1 MLLLLS
7 FLPLTLLYQVFNN
20 YGAKA
25 NEELIMGY
33 GFALHENV
41 HDVFGLSLAFST
53 RAAAPAARA
62 AVAEPVVTRLGPFY
76 LRREDPRWEQFP
88 PELWAA
94 LASFS
99 AEAEEREDGHEGG
112 GAAAAADDDDEE
124 EQEAATGH
132 VVGAEEVELLLATL
146 RAKLAPFGSAGA
158 YGSLLRFPCK

>member
-53 RAAAPAARA
+53 RAAAPPHPPRRGRSPFRA
-62 AVAEPVVTRLGPFY
+62 PGPP
-76 LRREDPRWEQFP
+76 LTFP
-88 PELWAA
+88 GP
-94 LASFS
+94 SCC
-99 AEAEEREDGHEGG
+99 
-112 GAAAAADDDDEE
+112 
-124 EQEAATGH
+124 
-132 VVGAEEVELLLATL
+132 
-146 RAKLAPFGSAGA
+146 
-158 YGSLLRFPCK
+158 PCKRNS